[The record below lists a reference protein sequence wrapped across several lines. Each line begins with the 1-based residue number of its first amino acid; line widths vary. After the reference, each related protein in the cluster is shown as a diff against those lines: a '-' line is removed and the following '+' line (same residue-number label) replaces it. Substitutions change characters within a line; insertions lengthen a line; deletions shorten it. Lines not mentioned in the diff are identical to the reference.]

1 LYFLSIF
8 FYVILK
14 GKVRSEEGIALPLT
28 DRETEVLNEIREWEN
43 QLLNYEANDLQLTYE
58 KYLERSFSL
67 LPEKVQQQ
75 FFSVIDNWLF
85 HLHGMIQGSQIQMDA
100 KERILSSG
108 RVFNKELHQIE
119 DLGKLNID
127 QLQYIAMQQIARH
140 RLYSFTQGGL
150 AGTGGPLLLGT
161 DIPAMAVINL
171 RVVQL
176 IAMTYGFEVN
186 TPYEMMSSLKVFHT
200 ATLPPRLQKE
210 GWSSLMS
217 EMKSSDEH
225 YFYEGNEEITDVTWL
240 EQPIQQLFKAMV
252 ITMFRKKLI
261 QGIPVVSMAIG
272 AGTNY
277 QLTRKVTEF
286 AHNYY
291 KLRYLNQKEE
301 V

>member
-1 LYFLSIF
+1 M
-8 FYVILK
+8 
-14 GKVRSEEGIALPLT
+14 PLT
-28 DRETEVLNEIREWEN
+28 DRETEVLNEIKEWEN
-43 QLLNYEANDLQLTYE
+43 HLLNYEANDLQLTYE
-58 KYLERSFSL
+58 KYLDRSFSL
-67 LPEKVQQQ
+67 LPEKIQQQ
-75 FFSVIDNWLF
+75 FFSVIDSWLF

-119 DLGKLNID
+119 DLRKLNID

-150 AGTGGPLLLGT
+150 AGTGGTLLLGT

-217 EMKSSDEH
+217 EMHSSNDL
-225 YFYEGNEEITDVTWL
+225 YFYEGNEEISDVTWL

-252 ITMFRKKLI
+252 ITIFRKKLI
-261 QGIPVVSMAIG
+261 QGLPVVSMAIG

-291 KLRYLNQKEE
+291 QLRYLNQKEE
-301 V
+301 I

>member
-1 LYFLSIF
+1 M
-8 FYVILK
+8 
-14 GKVRSEEGIALPLT
+14 PLT
-28 DRETEVLNEIREWEN
+28 EREIEVLNEIRAWEQ
-43 QLLNYEANDLQLTYE
+43 QLLNYDANDLQLTYE

-67 LPEKVQQQ
+67 LPDNVQRQ
-75 FFSVIDNWLF
+75 FFSVIDTWLF

-108 RVFNKELHQIE
+108 RVFNKDLHQIE
-119 DLGKLNID
+119 DLRRLDID
-127 QLQYIAMQQIARH
+127 QLEYIAMQQIARH
-140 RLYSFTQGGL
+140 RLYSFAQGGL

-200 ATLPPRLQKE
+200 ATLPARLQKE
-210 GWSSLMS
+210 GWSSLRS
-217 EMKSSDEH
+217 EMSTSEDH
-225 YFYEGNEEITDVTWL
+225 YFYEGSEEISDVTWL
-240 EQPIQQLFKAMV
+240 EQPIAQLLKAMV
-252 ITMFRKKLI
+252 ITIFRKRLI
-261 QGIPVVSMAIG
+261 QGIPIVSMAIG
-272 AGTNY
+272 AGANY

-301 V
+301 I

>member
-1 LYFLSIF
+1 M
-8 FYVILK
+8 
-14 GKVRSEEGIALPLT
+14 PLT
-28 DRETEVLNEIREWEN
+28 DRETEVLNEIREWETH
-43 QLLNYEANDLQLTYE
+43 LLNYEANDLQLTYE
-58 KYLERSFSL
+58 KYLERSFAL
-67 LPEKVQQQ
+67 LPENVQQQ
-75 FFSVIDNWLF
+75 FFSVIDSWLF

-119 DLGKLNID
+119 DLRKLDID

-140 RLYSFTQGGL
+140 RLYSFAQGGL

-210 GWSSLMS
+210 GWSNLMI
-217 EMKSSDEH
+217 EMSSSNDH
-225 YFYEGNEEITDVTWL
+225 YFYEGNEEISDVTWL
-240 EQPIQQLFKAMV
+240 EQPIQQLLKAMV
-252 ITMFRKKLI
+252 IAIFRKRLI
-261 QGIPVVSMAIG
+261 QGIPLVSMAIG
-272 AGTNY
+272 AGANY

-301 V
+301 M

>member
-1 LYFLSIF
+1 M
-8 FYVILK
+8 
-14 GKVRSEEGIALPLT
+14 PLT
-28 DRETEVLNEIREWEN
+28 EREIEVMNEIREWEKH
-43 QLLNYEANDLQLTYE
+43 LLNNEANDLQLTYE
-58 KYLERSFSL
+58 KYLERSFTL
-67 LPEKVQQQ
+67 LPENVQHQ
-75 FFSVIDNWLF
+75 FLSVIDTWLF

-119 DLGKLNID
+119 DLRKLDID

-140 RLYSFTQGGL
+140 RLYSFAQGGL

-210 GWSSLMS
+210 GWSSLRS
-217 EMKSSDEH
+217 EMSSSDDH
-225 YFYEGNEEITDVTWL
+225 YFYEGNEEISDVTWL
-240 EQPIQQLFKAMV
+240 EQPIQQLLKAMV
-252 ITMFRKKLI
+252 ITIFRKRLI

-301 V
+301 I

>member
-1 LYFLSIF
+1 M
-8 FYVILK
+8 
-14 GKVRSEEGIALPLT
+14 PLT
-28 DRETEVLNEIREWEN
+28 DRDKEVLNKIKEWEKH
-43 QLLNYEANDLQLTYE
+43 LLNYEANDLQLTYE

-75 FFSVIDNWLF
+75 FFSVIDTWLF

-100 KERILSSG
+100 KERILFSG
-108 RVFNKELHQIE
+108 RVFNKDLHQIE
-119 DLGKLNID
+119 DLRKLNID

-140 RLYSFTQGGL
+140 RLYSFAQGGL

-210 GWSSLMS
+210 GWSILMN
-217 EMKSSDEH
+217 EMNANNDH

-240 EQPIQQLFKAMV
+240 EQPIQQLLKALV
-252 ITMFRKKLI
+252 ITIFRRRLI

-291 KLRYLNQKEE
+291 QLRYLNQKEE
-301 V
+301 IG

>member
-1 LYFLSIF
+1 MS
-8 FYVILK
+8 
-14 GKVRSEEGIALPLT
+14 LT
-28 DRETEVLNEIREWEN
+28 ERETVVLNEIREWETH
-43 QLLNYEANDLQLTYE
+43 LLNYEANDLQLTYE
-58 KYLERSFSL
+58 KYLERSFAL
-67 LPEKVQQQ
+67 LPENVQQQ
-75 FFSVIDNWLF
+75 FFSVIDTWLF

-108 RVFNKELHQIE
+108 RVFNKELHKIE
-119 DLGKLNID
+119 DLRKLNID

-140 RLYSFTQGGL
+140 RLYSFAQGGL

-210 GWSSLMS
+210 GWSTLMI
-217 EMKSSDEH
+217 EMSSSNDH
-225 YFYEGNEEITDVTWL
+225 YFYEGNEEISDVTWL
-240 EQPIQQLFKAMV
+240 EQPIQQLLKAMV
-252 ITMFRKKLI
+252 ITIFRKRLI
-261 QGIPVVSMAIG
+261 QGIPLVSMAIG

-301 V
+301 I

>member
-1 LYFLSIF
+1 M
-8 FYVILK
+8 
-14 GKVRSEEGIALPLT
+14 PLT
-28 DRETEVLNEIREWEN
+28 EREIEVLNEIREWEKH
-43 QLLNYEANDLQLTYE
+43 LLNYEANDLQLTYE
-58 KYLERSFSL
+58 KYLERSFTL
-67 LPEKVQQQ
+67 LPENVQHQ

-119 DLGKLNID
+119 DLRKLDID

-140 RLYSFTQGGL
+140 RLYSFAQGGL

-210 GWSSLMS
+210 GWSSLRS
-217 EMKSSDEH
+217 EMSSRDDH
-225 YFYEGNEEITDVTWL
+225 YFYEGNEEISDVTWL
-240 EQPIQQLFKAMV
+240 EQPIQQLLKAMV
-252 ITMFRKKLI
+252 ITIFRKRLI

-301 V
+301 I

>member
-1 LYFLSIF
+1 M
-8 FYVILK
+8 
-14 GKVRSEEGIALPLT
+14 PLT
-28 DRETEVLNEIREWEN
+28 ERETEVLKEIREWETH
-43 QLLNYEANDLQLTYE
+43 LLNYEANDLQLTYE

-67 LPEKVQQQ
+67 LPDNIQRQ
-75 FFSVIDNWLF
+75 FFSVIDSWLF

-108 RVFNKELHQIE
+108 RVFNKDLHQIE
-119 DLGKLNID
+119 DLRKLDID

-140 RLYSFTQGGL
+140 RLYSFAQGGL

-200 ATLPPRLQKE
+200 ATLPARLQKE
-210 GWSSLMS
+210 GWSILMNEMNSS
-217 EMKSSDEH
+217 EDR

-240 EQPIQQLFKAMV
+240 EQPIQQVFKAMV
-252 ITMFRKKLI
+252 ISLFRKRLI
-261 QGIPVVSMAIG
+261 QGIPLVSMAIG

-286 AHNYY
+286 AHKYY
-291 KLRYLNQKEE
+291 QLRYLNQKEE
-301 V
+301 I

>member
-1 LYFLSIF
+1 M
-8 FYVILK
+8 
-14 GKVRSEEGIALPLT
+14 PLT
-28 DRETEVLNEIREWEN
+28 DRETEVLNEIREWEEH
-43 QLLNYEANDLQLTYE
+43 LLNYEANDLQLTYE

-67 LPEKVQQQ
+67 LPEKVQSQ
-75 FFSVIDNWLF
+75 FFSVIDTWLF
-85 HLHGMIQGSQIQMDA
+85 HLHGMIQGSQLQMDA

-108 RVFNKELHQIE
+108 RVFNKDLQQIE
-119 DLGKLNID
+119 DLTKLDID

-140 RLYSFTQGGL
+140 RLYSFAQGGL

-210 GWSSLMS
+210 GWSVLRN
-217 EMKSSDEH
+217 EMKSSRDH

-240 EQPIQQLFKAMV
+240 EQPIQQLLKAMV
-252 ITMFRKKLI
+252 ITVFRKRLI
-261 QGIPVVSMAIG
+261 QGIPLVSMAIG

-291 KLRYLNQKEE
+291 QLRYLNQKEE
-301 V
+301 I